1 MAKELASCMAFS
13 VGDSHAGNRQP
24 NPQETPD
31 ELNIIPRKL
40 YRDPHPE
47 RPHERLTGYPNY
59 HELIV

>member
-1 MAKELASCMAFS
+1 MAFS

-24 NPQETPD
+24 NPHETPD